1 MFKVNSKDTRTTPT
15 ALLITS
21 YHFYAL
27 TCNLKNTFLKNNLSL
42 KKKNEREDLNQLSG
56 NFDINYPAG
65 NYMFKV
71 NNKNIRTR
79 CNSHW
84 RRSGDFIVNFQ
95 HISHLAQMFL
105 LLTLSS

>member
-27 TCNLKNTFLKNNLSL
+27 TCNLKNAFLKKKSE
-42 KKKNEREDLNQLSG
+42 KKNERENFKPIDLNQLSG

-65 NYMFKV
+65 IYMFKV
-71 NNKNIRTR
+71 NNRNIRTR
-79 CNSHW
+79 FISHW
-84 RRSGDFIVNFQ
+84 RRSGDFIVN
-95 HISHLAQMFL
+95 S
-105 LLTLSS
+105 